1 MSNHYMKGRLVCNVS
16 WPRSCSRWLAR
27 MFIDYFDDAKKISYP
42 AHPLVTLTHVLP
54 TPKDILTYGQDKY
67 VFLVRDPRDSIISSM
82 YLYSSVA
89 SHADITELNLYDF
102 IQYYMMG
109 GGGEWGWWNV
119 FIEGWLRLLKE
130 FPDIA
135 TVNQEALFADRETE
149 LCRLLTEMGH
159 KVDEAR
165 FNRAIER
172 SRETKPTMG
181 QNAMRAPY
189 TKEPQWFRAEKTVP
203 AGRSE
208 WQLHFD
214 RKSAK
219 LMHEEFGSL
228 MKELGYIE
236 GDDWWKDLSD
246 KVTEAKGKDK

>member
-1 MSNHYMKGRLVCNVS
+1 MLSH
-16 WPRSCSRWLAR
+16 
-27 MFIDYFDDAKKISYP
+27 
-42 AHPLVTLTHVLP
+42 TLP
-54 TPKDILTYGQDKY
+54 SPKDISTYGQNKY

-82 YLYSSVA
+82 YLHSKA
-89 SHADITELNLYDF
+89 AGHPPITELNLYDF

-119 FIEGWLRLLKE
+119 FIERWLGLLKK
-130 FPDIA
+130 FPDIT

-149 LCRLLTEMGH
+149 LCRLLVEMGH

-165 FNRAIER
+165 LSRAIER
-172 SRETKPTMG
+172 SHETKPTIG
-181 QNAMRAPY
+181 RRAMRAPY
-189 TKEPQWFRAEKTVP
+189 TKEPQWFRAEETIP

-208 WQLHFD
+208 WKLHFD
-214 RKSAK
+214 RESGR

-236 GDDWWKDLSD
+236 DSDWWESLPD
-246 KVTEAKGKDK
+246 G